1 MNEVIQGLWIG
12 GRLSTMERLCV
23 RSFLCHGHKFHLYA
37 YGPVENVPMGT
48 CLRDAS
54 EILPA
59 AAIFQYENGSYAG
72 FANFFRYKLLLER
85 GGWWVDMDTVCLRPF
100 DFQASQVFSSEMH
113 HGTPVVNCG
122 MIKTPPGSAF
132 SEYTW
137 RVCESKDPQRLVRG
151 ETGPRLAA
159 EAVNALGLHPCVVGP
174 ATFCPVDP
182 DYWEEILDSNGRKEF
197 APETHAVHLWNEIWR
212 FEGLDKD
219 ASYSPG
225 CLYERLKSTYLGSES
240 LGS

>member
-1 MNEVIQGLWIG
+1 
-12 GRLSTMERLCV
+12 
-23 RSFLCHGHKFHLYA
+23 
-37 YGPVENVPMGT
+37 
-48 CLRDAS
+48 
-54 EILPA
+54 
-59 AAIFQYENGSYAG
+59 
-72 FANFFRYKLLLER
+72 
-85 GGWWVDMDTVCLRPF
+85 MDTVCLRPF

-182 DYWEEILDSNGRKEF
+182 DYWKKSSTPTAAKSSRRKRTPF
-197 APETHAVHLWNEIWR
+197 TFGTKYWR

-219 ASYSPG
+219 AE
-225 CLYERLKSTYLGSES
+225 LLARLS
-240 LGS
+240 L